1 MDKPGNGGAG
11 CRVRAAVR
19 TVVEFSIHGED
30 LAPGGSQV
38 GAMLDGGQAH
48 RARQKTARERHEDY
62 EAEVAL
68 SATVPGELVTL
79 EITGRADGLFLRDGV
94 LVVEEIKHSAHGAA
108 LADAW
113 PEHWAQAACYGHMLC
128 AGRDLPEV
136 LLRVLYVDIR
146 GEQVAC
152 FERRQDADCLA
163 NDFAALAMRYLAFLE
178 RQAHWRARRD
188 QGIAA
193 LGFPF
198 EGYRAGQREF
208 AANAYIAI
216 REKRRLLAQAPTGI
230 GKTVA
235 ALFPALKA
243 LGEGLTA
250 QIFYLTARTTGRAL
264 ALDALAQ
271 LCEKGLPLRALEI
284 MAKEK
289 CCPREGG
296 MHCDPL
302 ACKYAK
308 GFFVRLDDALDDMCA
323 RESWRHEVVR
333 EVALAHEVCP
343 FEFSLCLCE
352 IADVVVCDY
361 NYAFDP
367 NARLIRVFQFRRDMT
382 LLVDEAH
389 HLVDRARDMLS
400 AQMDSEAL
408 RLARRVWRTAQGSK
422 NALYR
427 AVTALMRAL
436 EAQRTEMV
444 AHEDIPVDFVDL
456 RGETEAFVHVAG
468 DALGLSPGRELLDA
482 FLMAQQY
489 VSCLSRMDDAYIPL
503 RERRGKE
510 IALRLR
516 CLDPAAYLKKCTEKL
531 RGVVLFSAT
540 LSPLRGYA
548 RLLGVDIEADGL
560 LALPSPFPAEHLRVV
575 CRRASTRYAHRGDT
589 AHAVAE
595 AVAAMALAEPGNYLC
610 MFPSYAYMRQIAE
623 LLPELLPGVDILIQQ
638 SGMDEAAR
646 TAFLDSFVP
655 RDKTLL
661 GLCVM
666 GGAFAEG
673 IDLPG
678 DRLSGV
684 AVVGIGLPQVC
695 VEREALRDY
704 YERKLGDGFAYAYRY
719 PGITRVT
726 QAVGR
731 VIRTE
736 RDVGVAV
743 LIDDRFLQSQVA
755 SLLPPGWHPLRVAG
769 GGDQV
774 REQLEAFWRAQVSGE
789 PMG

>member
-1 MDKPGNGGAG
+1 MDKPGKRGTAS
-11 CRVRAAVR
+11 RARAAVR

-30 LAPGGSQV
+30 LTPGGSQV

-48 RARQKTARERHEDY
+48 RARQQTARERHEDY

-68 SATVPGELVTL
+68 SATVTGELVTL

-94 LVVEEIKHSAHGAA
+94 LVVEEIKHSGHGAG
-108 LADAW
+108 LTDAW

-128 AGRDLPEV
+128 AGRGLPAV
-136 LLRVLYVDIR
+136 LLRVLYVDIQ
-146 GEQVAC
+146 GEPVAC
-152 FERRQDADCLA
+152 FERPQDANSLA
-163 NDFAALAMRYLAFLE
+163 SDFAALAGRYLRFLE
-178 RQAHWRARRD
+178 DQVAWRTRRD

-198 EGYRAGQREF
+198 DTFRAGQREF

-216 REKRRLLAQAPTGI
+216 RERKRLLAEAPTGI

-243 LGEGLTA
+243 LGEGLSA

-264 ALDALAQ
+264 ALDALEQ
-271 LCEKGLPLRALEI
+271 LCASGLPLRALEI

-302 ACKYAK
+302 ACPYAK
-308 GFFVRLDDALDDMCA
+308 GFFVRLDDALSDMCA

-367 NARLIRVFQFRRDMT
+367 SARLIRVFQFRRDMT

-400 AQMDSEAL
+400 AMLSSEAL
-408 RLARRVWRTAQGSK
+408 RLARRAWRTAQGGK

-427 AVTALMRAL
+427 AMTALLKAL
-436 EAQRTEMV
+436 EAQRAEMT
-444 AHEDIPVDFVDL
+444 AREDIPTAFADL
-456 RGETEAFVHVAG
+456 REETEGFVGAAES
-468 DALGLSPGRELLDA
+468 ALGISPGRELLDA

-489 VSCLSRMDDAYIPL
+489 LTCLSRMDDTYIPL
-503 RERRGKE
+503 REQHGRE
-510 IALRLR
+510 VTLHLR
-516 CLDPAAYLKKCTEKL
+516 CLDPAAYLKKCTDKL

-548 RLLGVDIEADGL
+548 QLLGVDPQSDGL
-560 LALPSPFPAEHLRVV
+560 LALPSPFPPEHLHVV
-575 CRRASTRYAHRGDT
+575 CRRASTRYGHREDT
-589 AHAVAE
+589 AQAVAE
-595 AVAAMALAEPGNYLC
+595 AVAAMALAQPGNYLC

-623 LLPELLPGVDILIQQ
+623 LLPLLLPGVEMQIQQ

-646 TAFLDSFVP
+646 AAFLAAFVP
-655 RDKTLL
+655 REGTLL

-678 DRLSGV
+678 DRLCGV

-736 RDVGVAV
+736 RDIGVAV
-743 LIDDRFLQSQVA
+743 LIDDRFMQAQVLP
-755 SLLPPGWHPLRVAG
+755 LLPPGWKPLRVANA
-769 GGDQV
+769 GDEV
-774 REQLEAFWRAQVSGE
+774 RRQLETFWRAQI
-789 PMG
+789 